1 MMDISYLGLL
11 FSMLLLIFPLL
22 IFHQLK
28 LKLSKQ
34 LVISFGRMIGQLAL
48 IGLWLQF
55 LLDQEDWRL
64 TLVWVLIM
72 LVNAIMT
79 LRGRLKFQRRIL
91 IPVLFFALG
100 IASLVVMPWILF
112 MVVRPDPFFSA
123 KFVIP
128 IYGMVLGNSMN
139 SCALALERFESGLS
153 DNWKAYFTRISLG
166 ASIWEAALPPFRK
179 AMQAS
184 LMPQLLTIASMGVVS
199 LPGMMTGQILGGSS
213 AIVAIKYQMMVMAA
227 IFSAVALADFTA
239 IRLYLAKRFDKYYM
253 PIREIA

>member
-1 MMDISYLGLL
+1 MDISYIGLL
-11 FSMLLLIFPLL
+11 LAMLLLVFPLM
-22 IFHQLK
+22 IFSQLK

-34 LVISFGRMIGQLAL
+34 LLISFGRMIGQLAL

-55 LLDQEDWRL
+55 LLDQEDYRL
-64 TLVWVLIM
+64 TLLWVVIM

-79 LRGRLKFQRRIL
+79 LRGRLRFQRRIL
-91 IPVLFFALG
+91 VPVLFAALG
-100 IASLVVMPWILF
+100 TASLVVMPWILF
-112 MVVRPDPFFSA
+112 MVVRPDPLFSA

-153 DNWKAYFTRISLG
+153 DNWKAYYTRLSLG
-166 ASIWEAALPPFRK
+166 ATLWEAALPPFRK
-179 AMQAS
+179 AIQAS
-184 LMPQLLTIASMGVVS
+184 LLPQILTIASMGVVS

-227 IFSAVALADFTA
+227 IFSAVTLADFVA
-239 IRLYLAKRFDKYYM
+239 IRLYLTRRFDRYFL
-253 PIREIA
+253 PIQEVK

>member
-1 MMDISYLGLL
+1 MDISYLGLL
-11 FSMLLLIFPLL
+11 FSMLLLIIPLG
-22 IFHQLK
+22 IFIQLK
-28 LKLSKQ
+28 LKLAKQ
-34 LVISFGRMIGQLAL
+34 LFVSFGRMIGQLAL

-55 LLDQEDWRL
+55 LLDQEDYRL
-64 TLVWVLIM
+64 TLFWFGFM
-72 LVNAIMT
+72 LVNAVIT

-91 IPVLFFALG
+91 LPILFTALG
-100 IASLVVMPWILF
+100 VTSLVIMPWILF
-112 MVVRPDPFFSA
+112 VVIRPEPLFSA

-153 DNWKAYFTRISLG
+153 DNWKAYYTRISLG
-166 ASIWEAALPPFRK
+166 ASSWEAALPPFRK

-213 AIVAIKYQMMVMAA
+213 ALVAIKYQMMVMAA
-227 IFSAVALADFTA
+227 IFSAVTLADFLA
-239 IRLYLAKRFDKYYM
+239 IRLYLAKRFDKYFM
-253 PIREIA
+253 PIQEVK

>member
-1 MMDISYLGLL
+1 MDISYLGLL
-11 FSMLLLIFPLL
+11 LAMLLLVFPLM
-22 IFHQLK
+22 IFRQLK

-34 LVISFGRMIGQLAL
+34 MMISFGRMIGQLAL

-55 LLDQEDWRL
+55 LLDQEDFRL
-64 TLVWVLIM
+64 TLLWVVIM
-72 LVNAIMT
+72 LANAIMT
-79 LRGRLKFQRRIL
+79 LRGRLRFQRRIL
-91 IPVLFFALG
+91 VPVLFAALG
-100 IASLVVMPWILF
+100 TASLVVMPWILF

-153 DNWKAYFTRISLG
+153 DNWKAHYTRLSLG
-166 ASIWEAALPPFRK
+166 ATLWEAALPPFRK

-184 LMPQLLTIASMGVVS
+184 LLPQLLTIASMGLVS

-227 IFSAVALADFTA
+227 IFSAVTLADFVA
-239 IRLYLAKRFDKYYM
+239 IRLYLVRRFDRYFL
-253 PIREIA
+253 PIQEEK

>member
-1 MMDISYLGLL
+1 MMDISYIGLL
-11 FSMLLLIFPLL
+11 LAMLLLVFPLM
-22 IFHQLK
+22 IFSQLK

-34 LVISFGRMIGQLAL
+34 LLISFGRMIGQLAL

-64 TLVWVLIM
+64 TLLWVAVM

-79 LRGRLKFQRRIL
+79 LRGRLRFQRRIL
-91 IPVLFFALG
+91 VPVLFAALG
-100 IASLVVMPWILF
+100 TASLVVMPWILF
-112 MVVRPDPFFSA
+112 MVVRPDPLFSA

-153 DNWKAYFTRISLG
+153 DNWKAYYTRLSLG
-166 ASIWEAALPPFRK
+166 ATLWEAALPPFRK

-184 LMPQLLTIASMGVVS
+184 LLPQLLTIASMGVVS

-227 IFSAVALADFTA
+227 IFSAVTLADFVA
-239 IRLYLAKRFDKYYM
+239 IRLYLVRRFNRYYL
-253 PIREIA
+253 PIQELK

>member
-1 MMDISYLGLL
+1 MDISYIGLL
-11 FSMLLLIFPLL
+11 LAMLLLVFPLM
-22 IFHQLK
+22 IFSQLK

-34 LVISFGRMIGQLAL
+34 LLISFGRMIGQLAL

-64 TLVWVLIM
+64 TLLWVAVM

-79 LRGRLKFQRRIL
+79 LRGRLRFQRRIL
-91 IPVLFFALG
+91 VPVLFAALG
-100 IASLVVMPWILF
+100 TASLVVMPWILF
-112 MVVRPDPFFSA
+112 MVVRPDPLFSA

-153 DNWKAYFTRISLG
+153 DNWKAYYTRLSLG
-166 ASIWEAALPPFRK
+166 ATLWEAALPPFRK

-184 LMPQLLTIASMGVVS
+184 LLPQLLTIASMGVVS

-227 IFSAVALADFTA
+227 IFSAVTLADFVA
-239 IRLYLAKRFDKYYM
+239 IRLYLVRRFNRYDL
-253 PIREIA
+253 PIQELK

>member
-1 MMDISYLGLL
+1 MDISYLGLL
-11 FSMLLLIFPLL
+11 FSMLLLVFPLI
-22 IFHQLK
+22 IFHTLK

-34 LVISFGRMIGQLAL
+34 LMISFGRMIGQLA
-48 IGLWLQF
+48 IVGLWLQF

-64 TLVWVLIM
+64 TLLWAGIM
-72 LVNAIMT
+72 LINAIFT
-79 LRGRLKFQRRIL
+79 VKGRLKSQLRIL
-91 IPVLFFALG
+91 LPVMFSALG

-153 DNWKAYFTRISLG
+153 DNWKAYYTRISLG

-227 IFSAVALADFTA
+227 IFSAVALADFIA
-239 IRLYLAKRFDKYYM
+239 IRLYLAKRFDKFYM
-253 PIREIA
+253 PKKDIT

>member
-1 MMDISYLGLL
+1 MMDISYIGLL
-11 FSMLLLIFPLL
+11 LAMLLLVFPLM
-22 IFHQLK
+22 IFSQLK

-34 LVISFGRMIGQLAL
+34 LLISFGRMIGQLAL

-64 TLVWVLIM
+64 TLLWVAVM

-79 LRGRLKFQRRIL
+79 LRGRLRFQRRIL
-91 IPVLFFALG
+91 VPVLFAALG
-100 IASLVVMPWILF
+100 TASLVVMPWILF
-112 MVVRPDPFFSA
+112 MVVRPDPLFSA

-153 DNWKAYFTRISLG
+153 DNWKAYYTRLSLG
-166 ASIWEAALPPFRK
+166 ATLWEAALPPFRK

-184 LMPQLLTIASMGVVS
+184 LLPQILTIASMGVVS

-227 IFSAVALADFTA
+227 IFSAVTLADFVA
-239 IRLYLAKRFDKYYM
+239 IRLYLVRRFNRYYL
-253 PIREIA
+253 PIQELK

>member
-1 MMDISYLGLL
+1 MDISYIGLL
-11 FSMLLLIFPLL
+11 LAMLLLVFPLM
-22 IFHQLK
+22 IFSQLK

-34 LVISFGRMIGQLAL
+34 LLISFGRMIGQLAL

-64 TLVWVLIM
+64 TLLWVAVM

-79 LRGRLKFQRRIL
+79 LRGRLRFQRRIL
-91 IPVLFFALG
+91 VPVLFAALG
-100 IASLVVMPWILF
+100 TASLVVMPWILF
-112 MVVRPDPFFSA
+112 MVVRPDPLFSA

-153 DNWKAYFTRISLG
+153 DNWKAYYTRLSLG
-166 ASIWEAALPPFRK
+166 ATLWEAALPPFRK

-184 LMPQLLTIASMGVVS
+184 LLPQLLTIASMGVVS

-227 IFSAVALADFTA
+227 IFSAVTLADFVA
-239 IRLYLAKRFDKYYM
+239 IRLYLVRRFNRYYL
-253 PIREIA
+253 PIQELK

>member
-1 MMDISYLGLL
+1 MDISYIGLL
-11 FSMLLLIFPLL
+11 LAMLLLVFPLM
-22 IFHQLK
+22 IFSQLK

-34 LVISFGRMIGQLAL
+34 LLISFGRMIGQLAL

-64 TLVWVLIM
+64 TLLWVVIM
-72 LVNAIMT
+72 LLNAIMT
-79 LRGRLKFQRRIL
+79 LRGRLRFQRRIL
-91 IPVLFFALG
+91 VPVLFAALG
-100 IASLVVMPWILF
+100 TASLVVMPWILF
-112 MVVRPDPFFSA
+112 MVVRPDPLFSA

-153 DNWKAYFTRISLG
+153 DNWKAYYTRLSLG
-166 ASIWEAALPPFRK
+166 ATLWEAALPPFRK

-184 LMPQLLTIASMGVVS
+184 LLPQLLTIASMGVVS

-227 IFSAVALADFTA
+227 IFSAVTLADFVA
-239 IRLYLAKRFDKYYM
+239 IRLYLVRRFNRYYL
-253 PIREIA
+253 PIQELK

>member
-1 MMDISYLGLL
+1 MDISYIGLL
-11 FSMLLLIFPLL
+11 LAMLLLVFPLM
-22 IFHQLK
+22 IFSQLK

-34 LVISFGRMIGQLAL
+34 LLISFGRMIGQLAL

-64 TLVWVLIM
+64 TLLWVAVM

-79 LRGRLKFQRRIL
+79 LRGRLRFQRRIL
-91 IPVLFFALG
+91 VPVLFAALG
-100 IASLVVMPWILF
+100 TASLVVMPWILF
-112 MVVRPDPFFSA
+112 MVVRPDPLFSA

-153 DNWKAYFTRISLG
+153 DNWKAYYTRLSLG
-166 ASIWEAALPPFRK
+166 ATLWEAALPPFRK

-184 LMPQLLTIASMGVVS
+184 LLPQLLTIASMGVVS

-227 IFSAVALADFTA
+227 IFSAVTLADFVA
-239 IRLYLAKRFDKYYM
+239 IRLYLTRRFDRYFL
-253 PIREIA
+253 PIQEVK

>member
-1 MMDISYLGLL
+1 MDISYIGLL
-11 FSMLLLIFPLL
+11 LAMLLLVFPLM
-22 IFHQLK
+22 IFSQLK

-34 LVISFGRMIGQLAL
+34 LLISFGRMIGQLAL

-64 TLVWVLIM
+64 TLLWVAVM

-79 LRGRLKFQRRIL
+79 LRGRLRFQRRIL
-91 IPVLFFALG
+91 VPVLFAALG
-100 IASLVVMPWILF
+100 TASLVVMPWILF
-112 MVVRPDPFFSA
+112 MVVRPDPLFSA

-153 DNWKAYFTRISLG
+153 DNWKAYYTRLSLG
-166 ASIWEAALPPFRK
+166 ATLWEAALPPFRK

-184 LMPQLLTIASMGVVS
+184 LLPQILTIASMGVVS

-227 IFSAVALADFTA
+227 IFSAVTLADFVA
-239 IRLYLAKRFDKYYM
+239 IRLYLVRRFNRYYL
-253 PIREIA
+253 PIQELK